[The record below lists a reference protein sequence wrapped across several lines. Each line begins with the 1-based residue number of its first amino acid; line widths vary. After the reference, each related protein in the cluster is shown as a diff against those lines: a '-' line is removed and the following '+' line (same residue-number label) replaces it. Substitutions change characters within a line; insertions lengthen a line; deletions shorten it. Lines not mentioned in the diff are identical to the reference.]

1 MCKSSSGTHTRTHT
15 HTYTYTHAHT
25 LLFAQVPQRQEY
37 VYEQQWHGLPA
48 DEVEDLDDASIN
60 FDLTNN
66 SDVEG
71 QYITVGA
78 KRV

>member
-1 MCKSSSGTHTRTHT
+1 
-15 HTYTYTHAHT
+15 
-25 LLFAQVPQRQEY
+25 